1 MEESIH
7 FTNSHF
13 DFSKLSLAKPQQI
26 PGGSYFMKLCLANS
40 QNPFY
45 FRLPECTIK
54 QGFLKSGKKY
64 YTDLMFTNAN
74 SDFIE
79 FMENLESKCM
89 KLIFENSEQWFED
102 KMEMHDIEDYFTA
115 PLKIYRS
122 GKYYNLRINIGTNLG
137 KPLLKIYD
145 EEENLVPLENI
156 KEKTKVLSIIEI
168 KGIKCSNTTF
178 QLEFEA
184 KQMMIVQPNKLFEKC
199 LFKPTINESETKP
212 IESHLPVSE
221 PSTTE
226 NNNTIESF
234 QNEEIETT
242 DEPIHDVVNEED
254 ENILSSEV
262 IESDIVVNTDDN
274 NLEEI
279 AEDTSLEK
287 EEEDTNMNLE
297 NTNDEIGKI
306 EVNHE
311 ETLEKLEEE
320 EKDELEE
327 VHLTLDKINEDE
339 SFTIKNKNSVYYDM
353 YREAKRKA
361 KVARDLA
368 LSSYLEA
375 KRIKNLY
382 MLEDTSDSDS
392 ESDTESNAEDENIE

>member
-1 MEESIH
+1 
-7 FTNSHF
+7 
-13 DFSKLSLAKPQQI
+13 
-26 PGGSYFMKLCLANS
+26 
-40 QNPFY
+40 
-45 FRLPECTIK
+45 
-54 QGFLKSGKKY
+54 
-64 YTDLMFTNAN
+64 
-74 SDFIE
+74 
-79 FMENLESKCM
+79 
-89 KLIFENSEQWFED
+89 
-102 KMEMHDIEDYFTA
+102 
-115 PLKIYRS
+115 
-122 GKYYNLRINIGTNLG
+122 
-137 KPLLKIYD
+137 
-145 EEENLVPLENI
+145 
-156 KEKTKVLSIIEI
+156 
-168 KGIKCSNTTF
+168 
-178 QLEFEA
+178 
-184 KQMMIVQPNKLFEKC
+184 MMIVQPNKLFEKC
-199 LFKPTINESETKP
+199 LFKPTINSETKP
-212 IESHLPVSE
+212 IESHHLSVNE
-221 PSTTE
+221 PSTSE

-234 QNEEIETT
+234 QNEDIETT
-242 DEPIHDVVNEED
+242 DEPIHDVVNDED
-254 ENILSSEV
+254 ENVTSGEV

-279 AEDTSLEK
+279 AEDRSLEK

-297 NTNDEIGKI
+297 NMNDEIGKI